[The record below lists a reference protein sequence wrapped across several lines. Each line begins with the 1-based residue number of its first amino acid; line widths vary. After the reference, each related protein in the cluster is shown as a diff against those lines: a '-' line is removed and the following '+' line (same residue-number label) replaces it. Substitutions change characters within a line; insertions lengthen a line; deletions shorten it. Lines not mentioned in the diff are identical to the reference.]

1 MQEAYQ
7 RQVES
12 VIHYRRQLAEVEA
25 RRAHYPQAV
34 PEPLW
39 QELADVSHRL
49 EQAEQRVRQTCQ
61 DVAAQVNQARAAVTA
76 LLSEY
81 NAWRERMRQAEE
93 LFLANI
99 LRPGQHLKQAVHQRQ
114 ALQHEYQRMRAAIQR
129 EGYPDQ
135 QALEA
140 DIRQVLTRGDLALD
154 AQTQPPQDEPALE
167 EAPAERLARLNV
179 DDLLEAISREE
190 LVKEFKRVVLPAIH
204 PDTSH
209 TSPEVF
215 KTVFEVY
222 KKGDWLLMEAY
233 ILEYRGQVE
242 AERDSDPLECLD
254 ELLKTQQR
262 CQHLL
267 QNLGARVERLKA
279 DLTAEE
285 VEDPEKLRQNLLRQR
300 QEILARIQSEAEG
313 ILDWRAKI
321 EGLVEEY
328 HQRHNHP
335 WEEE

>member
-25 RRAHYPQAV
+25 RRARYPQAV

-39 QELADVSHRL
+39 QELADVSYKL

-61 DVAAQVNQARAAVTA
+61 EVAAQVNQARAAVMA
-76 LLSEY
+76 LLTEY
-81 NAWRERMRQAEE
+81 NAWRERMRQVEE

-99 LRPGQHLKQAVHQRQ
+99 LRPGRHLKQAVHQRQ
-114 ALQHEYQRMRAAIQR
+114 LLQREYQRMRAAIQR
-129 EGYPDQ
+129 EGYADQ

-140 DIRQVLTRGDLALD
+140 DIRQVLERGDLALD
-154 AQTQPPQDEPALE
+154 APAEPPQDEPAPD

-204 PDTSH
+204 PDTSS

-215 KTVFEVY
+215 KAVFEVY
-222 KKGDWLLMEAY
+222 QKGDWLLMEAY

-242 AERDSDPLECLD
+242 AERDTDPLECLD
-254 ELLKTQQR
+254 ELLKTQEQCQR
-262 CQHLL
+262 LL
-267 QNLGARVERLKA
+267 QNLQERVERLKA

-321 EGLVEEY
+321 EGLVKEY
-328 HQRHNHP
+328 HQRRNIP